1 MNTGSVVLVEAVKL
15 LRAADVP
22 DAAGDA
28 RTLLAHAM
36 GIDRG
41 RLTLVLP
48 ERLEQGVEERF
59 VDLIEKRCVRQPVSH
74 LIGRRA
80 FYGHD
85 FKVTPQVLDPRPE
98 TEELVALVLTNPF
111 ETVLDLGVGSGCIL
125 LSLLAARNQATGVG
139 GDLSA
144 EALDVAAH
152 NATQLKVEDRVSF
165 VRSDWFSNIVGRFD
179 VIVSNPPYIS
189 DTEMAELS
197 PDVFQWEPHLALT
210 PGGDGLSPYRIL
222 SERASEYLRPNGRL
236 IVEIGHLQGPDVA
249 AMFEAA
255 GLKSVEI
262 VKDLSGKNRIVSG
275 ING

>member
-1 MNTGSVVLVEAVKL
+1 MNTGSVVLGEAVKL

-48 ERLEQGVEERF
+48 ERLEEGVEERF
-59 VDLIEKRCVRQPVSH
+59 VDLIEKRCIRQPVSH

-85 FKVTPQVLDPRPE
+85 FRVTPQVLDPRPE

-152 NATQLKVEDRVSF
+152 NATQLEVEDRVSF
-165 VRSDWFSNIVGRFD
+165 VRSDWFSNIAGRFD

-249 AMFEAA
+249 AMFEAG

-262 VKDLSGKNRIVSG
+262 VKDLSSKNRIVSG